1 MRRSSAIAAV
11 ALVTAGSLPLVVPAF
26 AETSYPEDIGAF
38 GTVFADPSGHE
49 CADAHDTS
57 EERCKPAAVSLAVL
71 PNGKILYWDGIEG
84 MNHVGFNVVLEFGEK
99 AMGDQAR
106 VMDVSGSEPS
116 WSVPTPDD
124 TNGNPGGYDENAEY
138 LPLIPHDNDNKDNDG
153 NLFCAAH
160 VFLPDGRL
168 LINGGTAYY
177 AEPSV
182 PGTDYGVIEPIGIK
196 NTRIFDPKTNTFE
209 PAADMSYGR
218 WYPSTVTLPSGKAFT
233 VSGVRKLIK
242 PIYPDSPVTDW
253 LTNVRQTETY
263 DPAAGKWTT
272 NPSTADKSLPLYP
285 RIHLLPNGKVYY
297 DAAGQAFNPM
307 GEAYDEA
314 TWNMTSVY
322 DPAKQS
328 WTNLGVPMINGAP
341 AGFRGSGFSVMLT
354 LKPDQDGKYN
364 SAKVLSGGGVLGMTP
379 GTYLGSNSATL
390 NTIDTANGDK
400 FTSKSVEPMHHP
412 RWYANAVV
420 LPDGKVFVANG
431 ANVDEDVS
439 PGLGFPI
446 RDTEIFDPETG
457 KWTKTAAQTQG
468 RTYHTTASLLPDGRV
483 LLGGHAP
490 FPFMFGP
497 QNNILHDTAG
507 TSRNTTDP
515 SFQIFSPP
523 YLHRGER
530 PKITQAP
537 AKAVNGGTMKVV
549 VDSPT
554 YVSSVRLVR
563 NPSMT
568 HLVDPDQRTV
578 ELAVVE
584 RSGNTLTLAV
594 PDNKVVPPG
603 PYMIFANRDSERGE
617 IPSVSKPVL
626 VGAS

>member
-1 MRRSSAIAAV
+1 MRRSFAIAAV
-11 ALVTAGSLPLVVPAF
+11 ALVTASSLPFVGPAF
-26 AETSYPEDIGAF
+26 AETSDPEDIGAF
-38 GTVFADPSGHE
+38 GVVFADPSGHE
-49 CADAHDTS
+49 CAEARDTS
-57 EERCKPAAVSLAVL
+57 EERCKPAAVSIAVL
-71 PNGKILYWDGIEG
+71 PTGKILYWDGIEG
-84 MNHVGFNVVLEFGEK
+84 MNHIGRSAALEFGEK
-99 AMGDQAR
+99 AMSDQAR
-106 VMDVSGSEPS
+106 VMDLSGSEPS

-124 TNGNPGGYDENAEY
+124 TNANPGGYDENAEY
-138 LPLIPHDNDNKDNDG
+138 LPLIPHNNVKKTNDG

-177 AEPSV
+177 TEPSI
-182 PGTDYGVIEPIGIK
+182 PGTDYGMTEVAGIK

-233 VSGVRKLIK
+233 VSGVRKLFK
-242 PIYPDSPVTDW
+242 PIYPDSPITDW
-253 LTNVRQTETY
+253 LINVRQTETY
-263 DPAAGKWTT
+263 DPATGTWTK

-297 DAAGQAFNPM
+297 DAAGQAFNPL
-307 GEAYDEA
+307 GGAYDEA

-328 WTNLGVPMINGAP
+328 WTNLGVPMINGVP

-364 SAKVLSGGGVLGMTP
+364 SAKVLSGGGVLGTTP
-379 GTYLGSNSATL
+379 GTYLGSNSVTL
-390 NTIDTANGDK
+390 NTIDSANGDK
-400 FTSKSVEPMHHP
+400 FTSTSVEPMHHP
-412 RWYANAVV
+412 RWFANAVV

-431 ANVDEDVS
+431 ATVDEAVS

-468 RTYHTTASLLPDGRV
+468 RTYHTTAILLPDGRV
-483 LLGGHAP
+483 MLGGHAP
-490 FPFMFGP
+490 FPFLFGP
-497 QNNILHDTAG
+497 QNNSLHDRLD

-523 YLHRGER
+523 YLHWGQR
-530 PKITQAP
+530 PKITEAP
-537 AKAVNGGTMKVV
+537 AKAVNGGTMKIV

-554 YVSSVRLVR
+554 AISSVRLVR

-568 HLVDPDQRTV
+568 HLIDPDQRTV

-594 PDNKVVPPG
+594 PDNTVLPPG
-603 PYMIFANRDSERGE
+603 PYMVFANRDSERGE

-626 VGAS
+626 VGRS